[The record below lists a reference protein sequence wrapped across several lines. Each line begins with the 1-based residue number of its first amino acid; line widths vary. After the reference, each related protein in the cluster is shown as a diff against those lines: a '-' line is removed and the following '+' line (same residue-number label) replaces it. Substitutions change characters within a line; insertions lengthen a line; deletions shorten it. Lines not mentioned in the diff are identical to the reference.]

1 MRRFSTGP
9 QSSPV
14 VTHTAGHRE
23 CPACEQARERM
34 ISPDALARL
43 RFGEAATVW
52 LDSHRRN
59 IGPTSIA
66 EYDKNIKRLLAFFSD
81 LTLAEIHIGHLEQ
94 YQHHRSEG
102 EGFGRKAGPSRI
114 NHELNT
120 LSQILTRAG
129 LWGPLAPYY
138 RPLKMPRP
146 SAGKALTDDQQDDLF
161 RVACSR
167 PRWKVAYLCSLIT
180 ANTTAGPGE
189 LRMLRLRDIDPE
201 RQLAPFGTITVV
213 LGAKNEQRIRTI
225 PLNQTAGE
233 AVRELLARAREL
245 GAVNPNHFLLPH
257 RADTARGTADPTKPQ
272 TSWKKAWDKLRK
284 AAGMPHL
291 RMYDLRH
298 TVITRLLEDE
308 NVSERTVIEL
318 AGHVSKKM
326 LDTYSHIRMK
336 SKLDGVLA
344 LDRAK
349 RKPQGTVGFGQ
360 TPREKGKVQ

>member
-1 MRRFSTGP
+1 ML
-9 QSSPV
+9 
-14 VTHTAGHRE
+14 
-23 CPACEQARERM
+23 
-34 ISPDALARL
+34 SPDSLARL
-43 RFGEAATVW
+43 PFDQAAAVW

-59 IGPTSIA
+59 IGLASIA
-66 EYDKNIKRLLAFFSD
+66 EYGKNIKRLTVFFSG

-94 YQHHRSEG
+94 YQHHRCEG

-129 LWGPLAPYY
+129 LWAPFAPYY
-138 RPLKMPRP
+138 KPLKMPRP
-146 SAGKALTDDQQDDLF
+146 STGQALTDGQEENLF
-161 RVACSR
+161 RIACSR
-167 PRWKVAYLCSLIT
+167 PRWKVAYLCSLLT

-189 LRMLRLRDIDPE
+189 IRMLRMRDVD
-201 RQLAPFGTITVV
+201 LAPTLATPYGTITVA
-213 LGAKNEQRIRTI
+213 LGAKNSYRVRTI
-225 PLNQTAGE
+225 PLNETAGE
-233 AVRELLARAREL
+233 AARQLVSRAREL
-245 GAVNPNHFLLPH
+245 GAVDANHFLLPH
-257 RADTARGTADPTKPQ
+257 RANSNKNYSDPTHPQ

-284 AAGMPHL
+284 AAGMPQL

-298 TVITRLLEDE
+298 HVITRLLEDE

-344 LDRAK
+344 LDRAREK

-360 TPREKGKVQ
+360 ASPREKIQ